1 MKRILML
8 VCTAALLLPVSA
20 GPAAAAP
27 NEKASC
33 VAQLIPLMGTPGQ
46 YQRETHDPTVG
57 RRISSHLAHF
67 HEDCTNVPG

>member
-8 VCTAALLLPVSA
+8 VCTAALVLPLGA
-20 GPAAAAP
+20 TAAAATP
-27 NEKASC
+27 NATASC

-57 RRISSHLAHF
+57 RRIASYLAHF
-67 HEDCTNVPG
+67 HEDCINIP